1 MTQTQTRYVRTL
13 KEFVRTRIPRWRGLL
28 LKDRTS
34 SLLPVW
40 PRVLPF
46 WPSDLL
52 LYSNEPSLICWF
64 CNYSYSVWLGLF
76 LVPTHAPTN
85 SQSGASTGWM
95 ETRQCFPPS
104 NHFHSIAYPHL
115 LLLRNPVVFFWV
127 KPLAQPT
134 SCTRSKVQGRTSPR
148 AFRAWRMPLECSGD
162 AVNKN
167 WMLTNNIKNYTPT
180 IGDYHHFH
188 CTTYSNPYPWV
199 IGHPRP
205 PPNFN
210 VVVS

>member
-52 LYSNEPSLICWF
+52 LYSNNHLWF
-64 CNYSYSVWLGLF
+64 VGFATSYSVWLGLF
-76 LVPTHAPTN
+76 LVPTHPPTN

-95 ETRQCFPPS
+95 ETRQCFSPS

-115 LLLRNPVVFFWV
+115 LLLRNPVVFFGWNHWHSRQV
-127 KPLAQPT
+127 AQGQKSRVELPLMLFEPGE
-134 SCTRSKVQGRTSPR
+134 C
-148 AFRAWRMPLECSGD
+148 PLSAVEMLLTKSG
-162 AVNKN
+162 
-167 WMLTNNIKNYTPT
+167 
-180 IGDYHHFH
+180 
-188 CTTYSNPYPWV
+188 C
-199 IGHPRP
+199 
-205 PPNFN
+205 
-210 VVVS
+210 